1 MGLTAM
7 EANGLSGAVREA
19 ALAVAVGA
27 GVLLGGA
34 GFAEAVPQSHSF
46 SVTGGGPESDVF
58 AFQQFNPALGTLTAV
73 TITVPSFAISHLSI
87 ASIGGGEF
95 GDSVTVSQSGGLS
108 LSRAAGALFSG
119 SAMSGATCSVQ
130 LSGAGCSEVDFGTH
144 PMNFLTPNFVSLTL
158 QVDLDAFTGGGTVD
172 LTAAITGY
180 TASITTS
187 QLGGSPIAGISGSQ
201 NFMQW
206 SPTVEVD
213 YTFSAIETVPEPA
226 SLVLFGT
233 AIGLGGLLRRRRA

>member
-1 MGLTAM
+1 M
-7 EANGLSGAVREA
+7 EANGLGGAVREA

-46 SVTGGGPESDVF
+46 SVTAGGVLESATFGFD
-58 AFQQFNPALGTLTAV
+58 QFNPALGTLTAV
-73 TITVPSFAISHLSI
+73 TITVPNYSISHGSI
-87 ASIGGGEF
+87 ALIAGGEF
-95 GDSVTVSQSGGLS
+95 GDAVTVSQSGGLS
-108 LSRAAGALFSG
+108 LSRAAGVLFSG
-119 SAMSGATCSVQ
+119 SASSSAFCAVLVSEQGCDAGDLGT
-130 LSGAGCSEVDFGTH
+130 LS
-144 PMNFLTPNFVSLTL
+144 PNFLTPNFVSLTL
-158 QVDLDAFTGGGTVD
+158 QVDLDAFTGGGTVN
-172 LTAAITGY
+172 LTAAITPY
-180 TASITTS
+180 MASIIPTIQGFMFTD
-187 QLGGSPIAGISGSQ
+187 ISGSQ
-201 NFMQW
+201 NSMNW